1 MGCHIG
7 GIKLIS
13 SNKTKYS
20 YLPRNI
26 EYIWEEYISDCQS
39 NGELVIE
46 MNQKQL
52 EYNGKVATFDFI
64 IRGNYQEPG
73 FPLYIILHNGGI
85 NQSAFNNGEYL
96 KAKFRYLSSVKNGVI
111 VGVRGVNDLSNMH
124 YTNESIILLDRIIKN
139 FISFHQ
145 VDPNK
150 VYLIGIGMG
159 GDGVYQILNLI
170 PSKFAAAVIVSG
182 HSYGKVLKNLIN
194 VPLLIQV
201 GELDYFYD
209 RNKDAVHTYKKIKDI
224 YDDFN
229 QKTNEMNLN
238 KNSSQN
244 GNSSNLNMNNYKN
257 KEVSSDEGNVECYI
271 HFSQGANIVDYNK
284 NFKEIPII
292 ENPIN
297 WLVQSGNTNTINK
310 NVNSITFLNKFTRDP
325 FPKNLLWDLFST
337 IKIPENNKNNG
348 NDIMKDTQ
356 MMKETTLKN
365 NTNTRDEFFHGSNMQ
380 QGLKKNKIKFNKYFY
395 WLEIGSININDI
407 GSMEAI
413 VRMDSKNNSFYIDSQ
428 IKYLRILVNEKMMD
442 LTKEIHIYY
451 KNQMKKINVTHNF
464 QTERRTLLERGDYNY
479 IFSAAIIFE
488 CKDLEHFK
496 IGQYDEIYE
505 KIS

>member
-124 YTNESIILLDRIIKN
+124 YTNEGIILLDRIIKN

-145 VDPNK
+145 VNPNK

-159 GDGVYQILNLI
+159 GDAVYQIVNLL
-170 PSKFAAAVIVSG
+170 PSKFAAAVVVSG
-182 HSYGKVLKNLIN
+182 HSYKKKLKNLIN
-194 VPLLIQV
+194 VPILIQV
-201 GELDYFYD
+201 GEKDFLYD
-209 RNKDAVHTYKKIKDI
+209 RNKDAVFTYKRIIDFS
-224 YDDFN
+224 DNFN
-229 QKTNEMNLN
+229 QKMISLNE
-238 KNSSQN
+238 KKDIQ
-244 GNSSNLNMNNYKN
+244 
-257 KEVSSDEGNVECYI
+257 ENVEKKI
-271 HFSQGANIVDYNK
+271 TLQIQELE
-284 NFKEIPII
+284 KEI
-292 ENPIN
+292 NA
-297 WLVQSGNTNTINK
+297 NK
-310 NVNSITFLNKFTRDP
+310 V
-325 FPKNLLWDLFST
+325 
-337 IKIPENNKNNG
+337 
-348 NDIMKDTQ
+348 
-356 MMKETTLKN
+356 ETERYKKLIDQLK
-365 NTNTRDEFFHGSNMQ
+365 T
-380 QGLKKNKIKFNKYFY
+380 NKYNSEYLTITYTF
-395 WLEIGSININDI
+395 NDK
-407 GSMEAI
+407 
-413 VRMDSKNNSFYIDSQ
+413 R
-428 IKYLRILVNEKMMD
+428 
-442 LTKEIHIYY
+442 
-451 KNQMKKINVTHNF
+451 
-464 QTERRTLLERGDYNY
+464 
-479 IFSAAIIFE
+479 
-488 CKDLEHFK
+488 FK
-496 IGQYDEIYE
+496 R
-505 KIS
+505 

>member
-139 FISFHQ
+139 FIAFHQ
-145 VDPNK
+145 VNPNK

-159 GDGVYQILNLI
+159 GDAVYQIVNLL
-170 PSKFAAAVIVSG
+170 PSKFAAAVVVSG
-182 HSYGKVLKNLIN
+182 HSYKKNLKNVIN
-194 VPLLIQV
+194 VPILIQV
-201 GELDYFYD
+201 GEKDFLYD
-209 RNKDAVHTYKKIKDI
+209 RNKDAVFTYKRIKDFS
-224 YDDFN
+224 DNFN
-229 QKTNEMNLN
+229 QRMISLNEKKEIQENFVAN
-238 KNSSQN
+238 NSEI
-244 GNSSNLNMNNYKN
+244 
-257 KEVSSDEGNVECYI
+257 KEDERNVECYI
-271 HFSQGANIVDYNK
+271 HIGKGNNLIDYDK
-284 NFKEIPII
+284 GFREISII

-297 WLVQSGNTNTINK
+297 WLTQMGNNSTIEQ
-310 NVNSITFLNKFTRDP
+310 NVNSISFLNKHIRNP
-325 FPKNLLWDLFST
+325 FPKNLFWDLS
-337 IKIPENNKNNG
+337 IILKIPEIKG
-348 NDIMKDTQ
+348 AKSSIGDMGKGTFS
-356 MMKETTLKN
+356 KEGN
-365 NTNTRDEFFHGSNMQ
+365 NTKNGTGTKDGFFQYMTTTANQDMRR
-380 QGLKKNKIKFNKYFY
+380 KIKMKYNQYFY
-395 WLEIGSININDI
+395 WLEIGTIDI
-407 GSMEAI
+407 TEIGGLEII
-413 VRMDSKNNSFYIDSQ
+413 VRLDSKNNSIYIDTP
-428 IKYLRILVNEKMMD
+428 IRYLRILLNNRMIEMS
-442 LTKEIHIYY
+442 KEVKIYY
-451 KNQMKKINVTHNF
+451 KGQFKTINLTHNF

-479 IFSAAIIFE
+479 IFSACIIFE

-496 IGQYDEIYE
+496 IGQYDEVSE
-505 KIS
+505 RVG